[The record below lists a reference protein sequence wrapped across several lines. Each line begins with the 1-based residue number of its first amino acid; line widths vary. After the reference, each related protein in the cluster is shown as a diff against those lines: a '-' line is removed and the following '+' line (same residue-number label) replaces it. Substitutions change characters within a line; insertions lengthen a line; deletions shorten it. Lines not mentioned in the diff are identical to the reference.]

1 MKKILKL
8 VLLSFLSFVVLIS
21 CKSDDNTLKVA
32 TKPMTEQYILGNIVR
47 LLVEQDTNLKVKVT
61 EGVGG
66 GTSNIQPAIEKGE
79 FDVYPEYTGTGWN
92 LVLGEKSVYNEEMFN
107 DLIKGYKKK
116 NLSWV
121 GMLGFN
127 DTYGIAVRKEIAEK
141 YNLKTY
147 TDLSKVADKLSF
159 GAEYDFFERKDG
171 YEALNKFYGIKFKNT
186 VDLDIGLKYDAV
198 SQNKID
204 VLNIFTTDGQLAS
217 SNVVV
222 LEDDKNLYPS
232 YMAGFV
238 IRDEVLEKH
247 PELKKVF
254 DKLTNI
260 LDDKT
265 MANLN
270 NMVEEKGK
278 SPEEVAIIFL
288 KEKGILK

>member
-8 VLLSFLSFVVLIS
+8 VLLSFLSFLAVIS

-32 TKPMTEQYILGNIVR
+32 TKPMTEQYILGNIVK

-147 TDLSKVADKLSF
+147 TDLSKVAGELSF

-171 YEALNKFYGIKFKNT
+171 YEALNKVYGIKFKNT

-265 MANLN
+265 MAKLN

-288 KEKGILK
+288 KEKAVLK

>member
-171 YEALNKFYGIKFKNT
+171 YEALNKVYGIKFKNT

-265 MANLN
+265 MAKLN

>member
-8 VLLSFLSFVVLIS
+8 VLLSFLSFVAIIS
-21 CKSDDNTLKVA
+21 CKSDDKTLKLA

-66 GTSNIQPAIEKGE
+66 GTSNIQPAIEKGD

-116 NLSWV
+116 KLSWV

-171 YEALNKFYGIKFKNT
+171 YEALNKVYGIKFKNT
-186 VDLDIGLKYDAV
+186 VDLDIGLKYDAIA
-198 SQNKID
+198 QNKID

-238 IRDEVLEKH
+238 IRDEVLEKN

-265 MANLN
+265 MAKLN

>member
-8 VLLSFLSFVVLIS
+8 VLLSFLSFLAVIS

-32 TKPMTEQYILGNIVR
+32 TKPMTEQYILGNIVK
-47 LLVEQDTNLKVKVT
+47 LLVEQDTNLKVKLT

-92 LVLGEKSVYNEEMFN
+92 LVLGEKSVYNEQMFN
-107 DLIKGYKKK
+107 ELIKGYKKK
-116 NLSWV
+116 KLSWV

-171 YEALNKFYGIKFKNT
+171 YEALNKVYGIKFKNT

-288 KEKGILK
+288 KEKAVLK